1 MAGAGADALVLTHL
15 PNIFYLAGF
24 TGSNAVLLVLG
35 DAAHLFTDG
44 RYTIQAREEA
54 PETRVHI
61 VRTAL
66 TQACGELLRGR
77 SSRKRLRVGFESNWL
92 NVAEWTR
99 LKKAAGQRIAWKRP
113 PTWWRGS
120 RRSKAKRSWAPCA
133 RPPGGLGSD
142 GGSPGICAAGG
153 DRTAKWPRKSTTA
166 CARRAR
172 ADRRSTSLWPR
183 GRARR
188 CRTRNPRRS
197 DCGKTSWS
205 CWTWVLYS
213 ATTAAT

>member
-1 MAGAGADALVLTHL
+1 MSVFSEERLKQAREAMAGAGADALVLTHL

-24 TGSNAVLLVLG
+24 SGSNAVLLVLG

-54 PETRVHI
+54 PETHVHI

-99 LKKAAGQRIAWKRP
+99 LKKAAGQRIAWRADHRP
-113 PTWWRGS
+113 GGGDS
-120 RRSKAKRSWAPCA
+120 GDQKRSGTGRHA
-133 RPPGGLGSD
+133 RGRPAGLGSD
-142 GGSPGICAAGG
+142 GGSPGICPAGG
-153 DRTAKWPRKSTTA
+153 N
-166 CARRAR
+166 RAGN
-172 ADRRSTSLWPR
+172 
-183 GRARR
+183 GR
-188 CRTRNPRRS
+188 
-197 DCGKTSWS
+197 
-205 CWTWVLYS
+205 
-213 ATTAAT
+213 